1 MGPATGVSPLGP
13 AKEGIMA
20 DSRNDSEL
28 WLWDGATEYEGIFV
42 KMDGASFSARVR
54 QPRRAASSLGKRIA
68 PSSLDLNKMFTQRR
82 FLAHFRGSLDGTLLE
97 AQVLSVQVCGNGEH
111 DYLVSGRFSKLD
123 DQQLALLRKMS
134 VENAALLLQRQ
145 VS

>member
-1 MGPATGVSPLGP
+1 
-13 AKEGIMA
+13 MA
-20 DSRNDSEL
+20 DVKNDSEL
-28 WLWDGATEYEGIFV
+28 WMWDGATEYEGIFI

-54 QPRRAASSLGKRIA
+54 QARRGGSSAGTGRRVA
-68 PSSLDLNKMFTQRR
+68 PVSLDLHKMFTQRR

-97 AQVLSVQVCGNGEH
+97 AQIDGVQACGNGEH
-111 DYLVSGRFSKLD
+111 DYLISGRFSKLD
-123 DQQLALLRKMS
+123 EKQLAMLRKMS